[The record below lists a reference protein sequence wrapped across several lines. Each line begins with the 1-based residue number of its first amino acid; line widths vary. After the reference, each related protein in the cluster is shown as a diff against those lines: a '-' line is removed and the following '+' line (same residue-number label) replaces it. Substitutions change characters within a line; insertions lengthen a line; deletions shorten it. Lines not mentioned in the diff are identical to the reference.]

1 MMEIMDADEVS
12 ALLNEAI
19 AALPNAEEDM
29 EDIDLSALSQDIEV
43 FEDILSRSRMA
54 DCRLYEDIL
63 MHMKRYRVA
72 LLMLHSM
79 QCVTQVIR
87 EDAGNDGE

>member
-19 AALPNAEEDM
+19 SALPNAEEDM
-29 EDIDLSALSQDIEV
+29 EDIDLTALSQDIEV
-43 FEDILSRSRMA
+43 FETILSRMA
-54 DCRLYEDIL
+54 DNRLYEDIL

-79 QCVTQVIR
+79 QCITQVIR
-87 EDAGNDGE
+87 EDAENDGE

>member
-29 EDIDLSALSQDIEV
+29 EDIDLTALSQDIEV
-43 FEDILSRSRMA
+43 FETILSRMA
-54 DCRLYEDIL
+54 DNRLYADIL

-79 QCVTQVIR
+79 QCITQVIR
-87 EDAGNDGE
+87 EDAENDGE

>member
-12 ALLNEAI
+12 ALLNEAL
-19 AALPNAEEDM
+19 AALPNGEEDM

-43 FEDILSRSRMA
+43 FAAVLSRSHMA

-63 MHMKRYRVA
+63 LHMKRYRVA

-87 EDAGNDGE
+87 EDAENDGD

>member
-19 AALPNAEEDM
+19 AALPNREEDM
-29 EDIDLSALSQDIEV
+29 EDIDLTALSQDIEV
-43 FEDILSRSRMA
+43 FEAVLSRMA
-54 DCRLYEDIL
+54 DNRLYEDIL

-79 QCVTQVIR
+79 QCVTQVIK
-87 EDAGNDGE
+87 EDAENDGE

>member
-1 MMEIMDADEVS
+1 MMEVMDADEVS
-12 ALLNEAI
+12 ALLSEAI
-19 AALPNAEEDM
+19 SALPNREEDM

-43 FEDILSRSRMA
+43 FEAILSRMA
-54 DCRLYEDIL
+54 DNRLYADIL

-79 QCVTQVIR
+79 QCITQVIR
-87 EDAGNDGE
+87 EDAENDGE

>member
-19 AALPNAEEDM
+19 SALPNGEEDM
-29 EDIDLSALSQDIEV
+29 EDIDLTALSQDIEV
-43 FEDILSRSRMA
+43 FEAVLSRMA
-54 DCRLYEDIL
+54 DNRLYADIL
-63 MHMKRYRVA
+63 LHMKRYRVA

-79 QCVTQVIR
+79 QCVTRVIR

>member
-12 ALLNEAI
+12 ALLSEAI

-29 EDIDLSALSQDIEV
+29 EDIDLTALSQDIEV
-43 FEDILSRSRMA
+43 FETILSRMA
-54 DCRLYEDIL
+54 DNRLYADIL

-79 QCVTQVIR
+79 QCITQVIR

>member
-12 ALLNEAI
+12 ALLNGAL

-43 FEDILSRSRMA
+43 FEAILSRSRMA

>member
-19 AALPNAEEDM
+19 AALPNREEDM
-29 EDIDLSALSQDIEV
+29 EDIDLTALSQDIEV
-43 FEDILSRSRMA
+43 FEAILSRSRMA
-54 DCRLYEDIL
+54 DNRLYEDIL
-63 MHMKRYRVA
+63 MHMKKYRVA

>member
-19 AALPNAEEDM
+19 SALPNREEDM
-29 EDIDLSALSQDIEV
+29 EDIDLTALSQDIEV
-43 FEDILSRSRMA
+43 FETILSRMA
-54 DCRLYEDIL
+54 DNRLYEDIL

-79 QCVTQVIR
+79 QCITQVIR
-87 EDAGNDGE
+87 EDAENDGE

>member
-1 MMEIMDADEVS
+1 MMEIMDADDVS

-19 AALPNAEEDM
+19 AALPNREEDM
-29 EDIDLSALSQDIEV
+29 EDIDLTALSQDIEV
-43 FEDILSRSRMA
+43 FEAVLSRMA
-54 DCRLYEDIL
+54 DNRLYADIL

-79 QCVTQVIR
+79 QCVTQVIK
-87 EDAGNDGE
+87 EDTGNDGE

>member
-19 AALPNAEEDM
+19 AALPNREEDM

-43 FEDILSRSRMA
+43 FEDILSRMA
-54 DCRLYEDIL
+54 DNRLYKDIL
-63 MHMKRYRVA
+63 LHLKRYRVA

-79 QCVTQVIR
+79 QCVTQVIK
-87 EDAGNDGE
+87 EDADNDGE

>member
-12 ALLNEAI
+12 ALLSEAI
-19 AALPNAEEDM
+19 SALPNREEDM

-43 FEDILSRSRMA
+43 FETILSRMA
-54 DCRLYEDIL
+54 DNRLYEDIL

-79 QCVTQVIR
+79 QCITQVIR
-87 EDAGNDGE
+87 EDAGTDGE

>member
-1 MMEIMDADEVS
+1 MIEVMDADDVS

-19 AALPNAEEDM
+19 AALPNGEEDM
-29 EDIDLSALSQDIEV
+29 EDIDLTALSQDIEV
-43 FEDILSRSRMA
+43 FEAILSRMA
-54 DCRLYEDIL
+54 DNRLYEDIL

-79 QCVTQVIR
+79 QCVTQVIK
-87 EDAGNDGE
+87 EDAGNDGA

>member
-19 AALPNAEEDM
+19 AALPDGEEDM
-29 EDIDLSALSQDIEV
+29 EDIDLTALSQDIEV
-43 FEDILSRSRMA
+43 FEAILSRSRMA
-54 DCRLYEDIL
+54 GSRLYEDIL

-79 QCVTQVIR
+79 QCVTQVIK

>member
-1 MMEIMDADEVS
+1 MMEIIDADEVS

-29 EDIDLSALSQDIEV
+29 EDIDLTALSQDIEV
-43 FEDILSRSRMA
+43 FEAILSRMA
-54 DCRLYEDIL
+54 DNQLYEDIL

-87 EDAGNDGE
+87 EAAGNDGE

>member
-12 ALLNEAI
+12 ALLSEAI

-29 EDIDLSALSQDIEV
+29 EDIDLTALSQDIEV
-43 FEDILSRSRMA
+43 FETILSRMA
-54 DCRLYEDIL
+54 DNRLYEDIL

-79 QCVTQVIR
+79 QCITQVIR
-87 EDAGNDGE
+87 EDAENDGE

>member
-19 AALPNAEEDM
+19 AALPDGEEDM

-43 FEDILSRSRMA
+43 FEAILSRMHMT
-54 DCRLYEDIL
+54 DNRLYEDIL

>member
-12 ALLNEAI
+12 ALLSEAI

-29 EDIDLSALSQDIEV
+29 EDIDLTALSQDIEV
-43 FEDILSRSRMA
+43 FETILSRMA
-54 DCRLYEDIL
+54 DNRLYADIL

-79 QCVTQVIR
+79 QCITQVIR
-87 EDAGNDGE
+87 EDAENDGE